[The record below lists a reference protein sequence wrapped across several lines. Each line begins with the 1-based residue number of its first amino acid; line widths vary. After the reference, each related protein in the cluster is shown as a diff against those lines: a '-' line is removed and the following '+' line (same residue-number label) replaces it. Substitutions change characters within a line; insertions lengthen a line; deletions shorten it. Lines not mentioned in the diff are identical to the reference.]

1 MKFSLSF
8 SIIACLLTSVGVQ
21 ANDFPTRE
29 RVEYVLKCMSEHG
42 GQNYNTLYACVC
54 AIDTIASRLS
64 YDEFTKAVTYT
75 NLRKTPGERG
85 GLFRDRERTGA
96 IIELLA
102 ETRKDA
108 GRRCFPTKQ

>member
-1 MKFSLSF
+1 MKFALSF
-8 SIIACLLTSVGVQ
+8 SVIACLLSSTGVQ
-21 ANDFPTRE
+21 ANDFPTQQ
-29 RVEYVLKCMSEHG
+29 RVEYVLNCMAEHG

-54 AIDTIASRLS
+54 EIDTIASRLT

-75 NLRKTPGERG
+75 NLRTTPGERG
-85 GLFRDRERTGA
+85 GLFRDRERTGP